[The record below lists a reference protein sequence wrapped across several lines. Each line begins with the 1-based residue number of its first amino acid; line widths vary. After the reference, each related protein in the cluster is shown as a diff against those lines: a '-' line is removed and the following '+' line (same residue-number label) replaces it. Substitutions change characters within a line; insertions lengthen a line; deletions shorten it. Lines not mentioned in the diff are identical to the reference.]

1 MNKDTI
7 LSTDLLDIIFDNRNK
22 DYGAYN
28 LRKSYNK
35 HIRIALFFVMILS
48 LLLCLLSL
56 LKKSAKDF
64 ERSIP
69 VILSPDI
76 ALSDFH
82 PFHANK
88 AKSVARIV
96 QGIKKAIV
104 NDGPPKIVASININ
118 KLPATQSEI
127 LSSSI
132 EPLGSEIN
140 ITGNGDGHGYGNKL
154 SGEAAGD
161 SVTKKIEKS
170 PLYEAE
176 IMLQYPGGVKALL
189 EFLKINLHSP
199 EDISD
204 RDEVSVRV
212 KFVVNYDGKLES
224 FEVLESGGDAFDKEV
239 GRVLK
244 KMPLWIP
251 GKSNGENVAVYYVVP
266 VKFKSGL

>member
-35 HIRIALFFVMILS
+35 HIRIALFFVMIFS
-48 LLLCLLSL
+48 LLLCMLSL
-56 LKKSAKDF
+56 LKNSARNF

-69 VILSPDI
+69 VVLSPDV

-82 PFHANK
+82 PFHASK
-88 AKSVARIV
+88 AKGVAKV
-96 QGIKKAIV
+96 SPLIKKTIID
-104 NDGPPKIVASININ
+104 DGPPKIVAFININ
-118 KLPATQSEI
+118 KLPATAFRI

-132 EPLGSEIN
+132 QSTASEIN
-140 ITGNGDGHGYGNKL
+140 FTGNGDGRGYDNKL
-154 SGEAAGD
+154 SAEAAKD
-161 SVTKKIEKS
+161 SVAKKFNKTA
-170 PLYEAE
+170 LYEAE
-176 IMLQYPGGVKALL
+176 IMPQYPGGVKALK

-199 EDISD
+199 EDIGD

-212 KFVVNYDGKLES
+212 KFIVNYDGKPES
-224 FEVLESGGDAFDKEV
+224 FEVLESGGNAFDNEV
-239 GRVLK
+239 VRVLK

-266 VKFKSGL
+266 VKFETGL

>member
-48 LLLCLLSL
+48 LLLCMLSL
-56 LKKSAKDF
+56 LKKSSMNF

-69 VILSPDI
+69 VILNPDI

-82 PFHANK
+82 PFHAIK
-88 AKSVARIV
+88 AKSVAKV
-96 QGIKKAIV
+96 SPLIKKTIID
-104 NDGPPKIVASININ
+104 DGPPKIVASININ
-118 KLPATQSEI
+118 KLPATASEI

-132 EPLGSEIN
+132 ESPALEIN
-140 ITGNGDGHGYGNKL
+140 FTGNGDGQGSDNKL
-154 SGEAAGD
+154 SGEAAKEL
-161 SVTKKIEKS
+161 VAKKINKT
-170 PLYEAE
+170 PLNEAE
-176 IMLQYPGGVKALL
+176 IMPQYPGGVKALL

-204 RDEVSVRV
+204 RDEVSVKV

-224 FEVLESGGDAFDKEV
+224 FEVLESGGNAFDNEV
-239 GRVLK
+239 VRVLK